1 MQHGGFVNHVQRD
14 HSMWNYI
21 YFAIYLDYLDE
32 NDHNALEKY
41 IFDQVQLYR
50 QIMFN
55 ILFLNDVR

>member
-1 MQHGGFVNHVQRD
+1 
-14 HSMWNYI
+14 MWNYI

-55 ILFLNDVR
+55 SLFLNIDDQTRN